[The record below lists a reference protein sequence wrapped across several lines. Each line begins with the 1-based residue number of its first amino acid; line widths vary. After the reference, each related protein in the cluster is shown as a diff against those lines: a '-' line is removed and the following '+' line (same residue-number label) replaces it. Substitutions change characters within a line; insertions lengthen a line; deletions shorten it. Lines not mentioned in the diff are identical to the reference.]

1 MRVKQTLPMRE
12 TIHLER
18 CDPSRNMARFYR
30 LELCQTLFGEVVLV
44 RRWGRIGTIGRS
56 RGVLISETDLTGGCR
71 AILAAAVQ
79 TKIRRGYL
87 EVDAH
92 RREIVAALTL

>member
-1 MRVKQTLPMRE
+1 MSE
-12 TIHLER
+12 AIHLVR

-30 LELCQTLFGEVVLV
+30 LELCQTLFGEVVLI

-56 RGVLISETDLTGGCR
+56 REVVISETDLTDGYR
-71 AILAAAVQ
+71 AILDAAVQ

-87 EVDAH
+87 EDTASN
-92 RREIVAALTL
+92 

>member
-1 MRVKQTLPMRE
+1 MSDA
-12 TIHLER
+12 IHLER

-56 RGVLISETDLTGGCR
+56 REALISGIDLTGGYH
-71 AILAAAVQ
+71 AILNAAVQ

-87 EVDAH
+87 EDTASN
-92 RREIVAALTL
+92 